1 MRAQQKTAHDVFA
14 AMPLMALQ
22 AEMEAL
28 AALLPGLMPAL
39 LPELLPEL
47 GQDLHEPPKAA
58 DDAALE
64 AQFDNFPV

>member
-39 LPELLPEL
+39 VPELE
-47 GQDLHEPPKAA
+47 QDLHEPPKAA

>member
-39 LPELLPEL
+39 LPEL

-58 DDAALE
+58 DDAAVE